1 MSEFKEFENP
11 WSADNSEWFNEE
23 QDKWFDGGEFTEWLR
38 EVPKNQLSIRKRPR
52 WAKVYEGYPK
62 DSSGVNDLDSV
73 SVFSEILGNNYDR
86 SIFTNACAT
95 RVSLGLLN
103 GGMIVSKNFEI
114 KNGKFK
120 GKGFIASA
128 IGLKDWLSRNNV
140 WGEADEFIKGS
151 SDITDVKK
159 RLGSRNGIY
168 IIIGGFNGGISG
180 HATLWIGAIKD
191 AFAGN
196 NYVSYG
202 GDVYFWELI

>member
-1 MSEFKEFENP
+1 MGTTSCQLKEPFVKLQEN
-11 WSADNSEWFNEE
+11 
-23 QDKWFDGGEFTEWLR
+23 
-38 EVPKNQLSIRKRPR
+38 
-52 WAKVYEGYPK
+52 
-62 DSSGVNDLDSV
+62 
-73 SVFSEILGNNYDR
+73 
-86 SIFTNACAT
+86 
-95 RVSLGLLN
+95 
-103 GGMIVSKNFEI
+103 

-128 IGLKDWLSRNNV
+128 VGLKDWLSRNNV
-140 WGEADEFIKGS
+140 WGEADEFIKGP
-151 SDITDVKK
+151 SDITDVKS

-168 IIIGGFNGGISG
+168 IIIGGFTGGISG